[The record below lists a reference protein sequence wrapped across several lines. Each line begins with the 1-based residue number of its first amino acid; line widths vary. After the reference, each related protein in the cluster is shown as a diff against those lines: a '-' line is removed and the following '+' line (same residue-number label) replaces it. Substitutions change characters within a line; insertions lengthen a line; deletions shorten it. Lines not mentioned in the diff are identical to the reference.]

1 VAQRFTRTAKWN
13 KTLLRADVLALA
25 QKVEQLV
32 AAEMPDLSLSYDV
45 HLKKPESNLSGSTL
59 DDLDSELDDGAG
71 SRLHWADVYYHGR
84 QEAHGDTTLHAW
96 FRVHYPTARRSFVSV
111 DGADRTAVEGIGAQV
126 QEFGNDLLRTRR
138 VASATA
144 VRARL
149 QRWLNNPWLVT
160 IAGGVIVGLIVAL
173 VLSLH

>member
-1 VAQRFTRTAKWN
+1 MRS
-13 KTLLRADVLALA
+13 DVLALA

-32 AAEMPDLSLSYDV
+32 AAEIADLSLSYDV
-45 HLKKPESNLSGSTL
+45 HLKKPESKLSGSTL
-59 DDLDSELDDGAG
+59 DEFDSELDAAAW
-71 SRLHWADVYYHGR
+71 SHLQWADVHYHGR
-84 QEAHGDTTLHAW
+84 NEAHGDSTLRAW

-111 DGADRTAVEGIGAQV
+111 NGADRTAVEGIGAQL
-126 QEFGNDLLRTRR
+126 QEFGNDLLRARR
-138 VASATA
+138 VAEATA